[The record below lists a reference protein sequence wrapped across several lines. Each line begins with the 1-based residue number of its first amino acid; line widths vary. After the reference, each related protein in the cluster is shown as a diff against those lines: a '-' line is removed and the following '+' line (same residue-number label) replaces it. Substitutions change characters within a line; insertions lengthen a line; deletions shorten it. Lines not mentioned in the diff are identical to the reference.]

1 MKMVKRKRLE
11 APSTDDLSRIE
22 EEFRREASPRRPGV
36 AAPIAQVAADST
48 EAMVAGAQARDLSDA
63 QAMRAAR
70 EKGLVILEV
79 PLEHIQADAMIRDRT
94 VLIAEEMTELQT
106 SIALNGLRLPIEVFA
121 LPDPQPDE
129 PRYGVLS
136 GYRRLMAVQHLYDLT
151 GDEKYAI
158 IRTLL
163 RDPEKMG
170 GAFAAMIEENE
181 IRASL
186 SHFERG
192 RIVVI
197 AVHRGAFVNVEEAVN
212 ALFPSASKAKR
223 SKIRSFALIFEELGD
238 MLNFPE
244 TLKEKEGLRLA
255 QTLRQGGEARLRE
268 VLASEVSDTPER
280 EAELLALALS
290 EFEEKP
296 KDARRGGRPSL
307 NLPKSRPP
315 DCRTLNLSSGI
326 TLQRDE
332 DSQGY
337 LIRLS
342 GRGLTSDRIDSLM
355 VELQNLLEKP

>member
-1 MKMVKRKRLE
+1 MAKRRRLE

-22 EEFRREASPRRPGV
+22 EEFRRETSPLKSGV
-36 AAPIAQVAADST
+36 GAPIAQVAADST
-48 EAMVAGAQARDLSDA
+48 DAMISDAQARDQSDA
-63 QAMRAAR
+63 KAMRMAR
-70 EKGLVILEV
+70 DKGLVILEI
-79 PLEHIQADAMIRDRT
+79 PLDQIQPDAMIRDRT
-94 VLIAEEMTELQT
+94 VLIAEEMAELQD

-121 LPDPQPDE
+121 LPDPQPDG

-136 GYRRLMAVQHLYDLT
+136 GYRRFKAMQHLFDLT
-151 GDEKYAI
+151 ELEKYAT
-158 IRTLL
+158 IRAIL
-163 RDPEKMG
+163 RDPDQMG

-197 AVHRGAFVNVEEAVN
+197 AVKQGSFINVEEAVN

-238 MLNFPE
+238 MLTFPE

-255 QTLRQGGEARLRE
+255 QALRGGGEARLRE
-268 VLASEVSDTPER
+268 VLASDEPATAEQ
-280 EAELLALALS
+280 EAQLLSLALD
-290 EFEEKP
+290 EFESKP
-296 KDARRGGRPSL
+296 RDLRRGGRPAAK
-307 NLPKSRPP
+307 LPPSGWQ
-315 DCRTLNLSSGI
+315 DNRTLHLSSGI

-332 DSQGY
+332 DSHGH

-342 GRGLTSDRIDSLM
+342 GKGLSTDLIDSVM

>member
-1 MKMVKRKRLE
+1 MAKRKRLE

-22 EEFRREASPRRPGV
+22 EEFRRETSPRRPGV
-36 AAPIAQVAADST
+36 TAPIAQVAADST
-48 EAMVAGAQARDLSDA
+48 EAMVTGAKARDMSDA

-79 PLEHIQADAMIRDRT
+79 PLAQIQPDAMIRDRT
-94 VLIAEEMTELQT
+94 VLIAEEMTELQN

-121 LPDPQPDE
+121 LPNPQPDG

-136 GYRRLMAVQHLYDLT
+136 GYRRLKAVQHLLDLT
-151 GDEKYAI
+151 GEEKYAT
-158 IRTLL
+158 IRTIL
-163 RDPEKMG
+163 RNPDKMG
-170 GAFAAMIEENE
+170 GTFAAMIEENE

-197 AVHRGAFVNVEEAVN
+197 AVQQGAFVNVEEAVN

-238 MLNFPE
+238 MLRFPE
-244 TLKEKEGLRLA
+244 ALKEKEGLRLA
-255 QTLRQGGEARLRE
+255 QVLRQGAEARLRE
-268 VLASEVSDTPER
+268 ILASEGSDTPAR
-280 EAELLALALS
+280 EAELLARAFG
-290 EFEEKP
+290 EFVQKP
-296 KDARRGGRPSL
+296 KDARRGGRPSSK
-307 NLPKSRPP
+307 LPELGLQDR
-315 DCRTLNLSSGI
+315 RTLNRSSGI
-326 TLQRDE
+326 TLQREE

-342 GRGLTSDRIDSLM
+342 GRGLTSDLIDSVM
-355 VELQNLLEKP
+355 VQLQNLLEKS